1 MSKISINGWSVIP
14 RWGHPML
21 DTKFIPGTSRRITMR
36 KDVLPYF
43 LAFAADYHKWIAPI
57 DTGTFDDWSYH
68 PPRTGRASNKISD
81 HSSGTALDLNATRE
95 GAQRAS
101 NKQWWA
107 RAQKKR
113 ALRRLRNIYGL
124 LAWGGDYKNFY
135 DPMHWYLKPYSNINQ
150 VREAMKRLG
159 ITPDGVRRNNRFG
172 RPIKVK

>member
-1 MSKISINGWSVIP
+1 
-14 RWGHPML
+14 
-21 DTKFIPGTSRRITMR
+21 MR

-43 LAFAADYHKWIAPI
+43 LAFAADYHKWIATI

-81 HSSGTALDLNATRE
+81 HSSGTALDLNATQE
-95 GAQRAS
+95 GAQRQS

-113 ALRRLRNIYGL
+113 ALTRLRRIYPL

-135 DPMHWYLKPYSNINQ
+135 DPMHWYLQPRSNISQ
-150 VREAMKRLG
+150 VNEAIQRMA
-159 ITPDGVRRNNRFG
+159 ITSDGVRRNNRFG
-172 RPIKVK
+172 KPIKVK